1 VCAGAAAARA
11 ANENAKRQHRYTMWK
26 RYHNT
31 VQGYSKYKIQKVQ
44 NKVAQNNISRGL
56 YRAYDRAQTKI
67 NRVEDQVWQANH
79 KAFIQG
85 MKKSAYGDLLASG
98 KSGKSIQ
105 RFGILEAGALGRYY
119 AGNVSKLTQARE
131 DFGAGTKFD
140 QMKAGEASWNSFAG
154 VAFAPT
160 PGIAPPKAVK
170 QSVGWALFGDIMG
183 TASTVAS
190 GVAAFK

>member
-1 VCAGAAAARA
+1 MGAPIDL
-11 ANENAKRQHRYTMWK
+11 N
-26 RYHNT
+26 
-31 VQGYSKYKIQKVQ
+31 KYYELK
-44 NKVAQNNISRGL
+44 
-56 YRAYDRAQTKI
+56 
-67 NRVEDQVWQANH
+67 
-79 KAFIQG
+79 
-85 MKKSAYGDLLASG
+85 ASG
-98 KSGKSIQ
+98 VKEVGS
-105 RFGILEAGALGRYY
+105 
-119 AGNVSKLTQARE
+119 GNVDKLTIARE
-131 DFGAGTKFD
+131 DFVSGTKFD